1 MQYELRQRIIEPR
14 RQTFQYIANRL
25 GEKPASRY
33 EEGTLDIQPTE
44 NFHYRPLW
52 DPEHDLYDENYSV
65 IRLTDPYS
73 YRDPRQFYYTPYVTN
88 RAALHDAFLKS
99 LAYIDDRDLLTK
111 LPVGWASLL
120 GTVLVPLR
128 HYESGAQLISVTGAR
143 FAYGAS
149 IEQCLSYAAFD
160 RIGSAQMISRIG
172 ISLGQGTDEDLIAG
186 KEHWMSAQ
194 HLQPLR
200 QMIEELLVE
209 QDWVVSSI
217 GLDLI
222 DRLLYPLLY
231 RHLDEVA
238 ISGGASAYGLL
249 AQHFA
254 TWFADQRKWL
264 DALISEWVADPTHGT
279 ANQKHLAAMVAS
291 WLRGATDAVTAVAA
305 KAEELVG
312 GDAVAFVATTTAA
325 VQEQLGEL
333 ELTEAVRS

>member
-1 MQYELRQRIIEPR
+1 MQYELRQRVIEPR
-14 RQTFQYIANRL
+14 RQTFQYVANRL
-25 GEKPASRY
+25 GDKPASRY

-52 DPEHDLYDENYSV
+52 DPSHELYDETYSAV
-65 IRLTDPYS
+65 RLTDPYS

-186 KEHWMSAQ
+186 KEHWIGAE

-200 QMIEELLVE
+200 RMIEELLVE
-209 QDWVVSSI
+209 QDWVVSTI
-217 GLDLI
+217 GLDLV

-231 RHLDEVA
+231 RHLDEAA
-238 ISGGASAYGLL
+238 IGGGASAYGLL

-254 TWFADQRKWL
+254 TWYVDQRKWL
-264 DALISEWVADPTHGT
+264 DALIAEWIADPTHGT
-279 ANQKHLAAMVAS
+279 ANRKQLAAIVQT
-291 WLRGATDAVTAVAA
+291 WLPHAIDAVTAVADKTEA
-305 KAEELVG
+305 LVG
-312 GDAVAFVATTTAA
+312 SGALDFVTTTADSVRKELDDLGLVEQ
-325 VQEQLGEL
+325 VQ
-333 ELTEAVRS
+333 S